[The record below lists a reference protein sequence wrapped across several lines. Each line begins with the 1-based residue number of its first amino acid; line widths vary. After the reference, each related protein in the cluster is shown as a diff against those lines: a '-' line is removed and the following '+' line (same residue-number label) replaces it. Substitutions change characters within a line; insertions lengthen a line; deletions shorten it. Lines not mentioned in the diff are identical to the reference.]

1 MYRIMEKTQ
10 MGKIGIFFLK
20 KLLRLNLKSL
30 KKLSVEILCFFLFF
44 SGLAATQMCVFIR
57 FLPPRKYV
65 CIYVDIKEMRTPDV
79 QRPPGGTKVSRG
91 SL

>member
-44 SGLAATQMCVFIR
+44 SGLAATQMCVH
-57 FLPPRKYV
+57 
-65 CIYVDIKEMRTPDV
+65 
-79 QRPPGGTKVSRG
+79 KVSPPQEICMYICGYKGDANPRCPEAPRG
-91 SL
+91 H